1 MYRLAQM
8 LNYSTK
14 AYWLYFAKPVLW
26 DSSIF
31 FAVWFKQ
38 IIKMKQDKEYRVV
51 MHKFIGY
58 SETGSATYEI
68 TFNKSLEHTGRFS
81 GIEDGLNAYCK
92 KERRTDITDN
102 FKRLWYS
109 LVRWVKN

>member
-1 MYRLAQM
+1 M
-8 LNYSTK
+8 
-14 AYWLYFAKPVLW
+14 V
-26 DSSIF
+26 
-31 FAVWFKQ
+31 VKQ
-38 IIKMKQDKEYRVV
+38 IIKMEKNKKYRVV